1 MFGLVINT
9 PSVGAGDFFA
19 FKAIDAPYL
28 VTNFAPFPFGTD
40 ASNDFWNVYLDF
52 AWTPVPRTKFAFD
65 RRRCF
70 PPGLPGHTVVLTA

>member
-1 MFGLVINT
+1 MLNT

-28 VTNFAPFPFGTD
+28 FTNFFAPFPFGTD

-52 AWTPVPRTKFAFD
+52 ALTPVPRTTFAFD
-65 RRRCF
+65 RRPCF
-70 PPGLPGHTVVLTA
+70 LRGLPGHPVVLTA